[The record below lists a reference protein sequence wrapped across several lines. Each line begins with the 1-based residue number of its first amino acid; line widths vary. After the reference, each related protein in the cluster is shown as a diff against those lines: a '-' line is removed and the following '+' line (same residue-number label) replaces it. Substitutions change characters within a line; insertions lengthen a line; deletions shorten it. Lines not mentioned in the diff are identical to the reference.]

1 MKQETLI
8 KIIGLLRKSLDRGLT
23 ILEISKTLKIGYDPA
38 HNHIT
43 EMHKQNIITIN
54 KVGNAK
60 QCSLN
65 LNNNKTR
72 NLLQELDLKLTEKIY
87 KENPKIKNILET
99 LIAKLTEKYIA
110 EMQSIIL
117 FGSYAKNT
125 QKKDS
130 DIDILFIVNDLKNKQ
145 LREDIERE
153 CSSFEYSHN
162 IKISPIITDIT
173 EFKKMLAAKELNV
186 GKEARE
192 YGISLYGSEK
202 FWRILA

>member
-8 KIIGLLRKSLDRGLT
+8 KIIGLLRNNLDRGLT

-43 EMHKQNIITIN
+43 AMHKQNIITIN

-60 QCSLN
+60 QCLLN
-65 LNNNKTR
+65 LNNNQAR
-72 NLLQELDLKLTEKIY
+72 NLLQELDLKKSEEIY
-87 KENPKIKNILET
+87 KGNPKIKNILEA
-99 LIAKLTEKYIA
+99 LISKLTEKYIA

-153 CSSFEYSHN
+153 CSIFEYSHN

-173 EFKKMLAAKELNV
+173 EFKKMLATKELNV
-186 GKEARE
+186 GKEARDC
-192 YGISLYGSEK
+192 GISLYGSEK

>member
-1 MKQETLI
+1 MNQETLI
-8 KIIGLLRKSLDRGLT
+8 KIIGLLRNSLDRGLT
-23 ILEISKTLKIGYDPA
+23 ILKISKTLKIGYDPA

-43 EMHKQNIITIN
+43 EMNKQNIITIN

-65 LNNNKTR
+65 LKNDKAR
-72 NLLQELDLKLTEKIY
+72 NLLQEADLIKVESVY

-99 LIAKLTEKYIA
+99 LINKLTEKYIA
-110 EMQSIIL
+110 EMQSIVL
-117 FGSYAKNT
+117 FGSYAKGT

-145 LREDIERE
+145 LREDIERG

-162 IKISPIITDIT
+162 IKISPIITDII
-173 EFKKMLAAKELNV
+173 EFKKMLASKELNV

>member
-1 MKQETLI
+1 MKQETLL

-38 HNHIT
+38 HNHII
-43 EMHKQNIITIN
+43 EMDKQGIITIN

-72 NLLQELDLKLTEKIY
+72 NLLQEADLAKAEGIY

-99 LIAKLTEKYIA
+99 LISKLTEKYIA

-173 EFKKMLAAKELNV
+173 EFKKMLTAKELNV